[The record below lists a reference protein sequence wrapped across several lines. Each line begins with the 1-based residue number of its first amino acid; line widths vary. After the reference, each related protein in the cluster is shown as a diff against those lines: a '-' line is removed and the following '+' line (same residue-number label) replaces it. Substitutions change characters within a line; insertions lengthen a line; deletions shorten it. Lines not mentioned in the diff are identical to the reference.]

1 MDQEQFDAEMAK
13 QLAIHEGMRLKPY
26 RCTAN
31 KLTIGVGRNIE
42 DVGITAEEAL
52 YLLRN
57 DIVRTRYALEKAVP
71 SYLRLSMPRRKA
83 LIDMCFNLGLSGLL
97 KFKKFLAAIEAE
109 DFNRAADEM
118 LSSAWAGQV
127 GQRAHTLAAMMRE
140 G

>member
-1 MDQEQFDAEMAK
+1 MDQEQFDNEMVK
-13 QLAIHEGMRLKPY
+13 QLAIHEGLRLKPY
-26 RCTAN
+26 RCTAG

-83 LIDMCFNLGLSGLL
+83 LIDMCFNLGLAGFL
-97 KFKKFLAAIEAE
+97 KFKKFLAAVEVG

-127 GQRAHTLAAMMRE
+127 GQRAQALAAMMRE